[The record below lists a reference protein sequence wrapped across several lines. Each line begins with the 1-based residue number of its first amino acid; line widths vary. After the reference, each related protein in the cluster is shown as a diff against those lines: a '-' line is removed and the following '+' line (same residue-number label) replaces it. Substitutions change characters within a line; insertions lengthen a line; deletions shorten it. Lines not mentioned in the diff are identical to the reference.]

1 MKISRLSPAAFDA
14 AVCTT
19 RMRSASV
26 IAAAHDV
33 LVEGKSQTEAARLHG
48 FTHGRISAAVQIVT
62 GAYLK
67 LGRDSDTLVTLEIEV
82 PEKLASALKEFTKS
96 MPQEGDTARIE
107 RVISAL
113 RADDKC
119 QTDEKKPREQAR
131 FQPMNH
137 EPLQGSMDDEF

>member
-1 MKISRLSPAAFDA
+1 MKISRLNPAAFDA

-48 FTHGRISAAVQIVT
+48 FTSHGRISAAVQIVT
-62 GAYLK
+62 EAYLK

-82 PEKLASALKEFTKS
+82 PEKLASALKDFTKS

-113 RADDKC
+113 RADDEC

-131 FQPMNH
+131 F
-137 EPLQGSMDDEF
+137 